1 MDFPPWS
8 LTVIATLEEFNDM
21 DSMEVL
27 LWQNE
32 FEGYG

>member
-1 MDFPPWS
+1 MDIPPWS